1 MIACVDI
8 QAAVGRRTGVGRYVK
23 CLAENLGA
31 HRGSDELRLVSFDFK
46 RNGVPLP
53 LGGGERKTIRWV
65 PGRIVQQGWKW
76 LGWPPYDAL
85 SGPADLFHFTNFI
98 RPPLRR
104 GKSVVNIYDTSFF
117 RFPEA
122 TEPKNLTYLT
132 SHIEQTVKQVDAVIT
147 ISEFSRA
154 EIADLLP
161 ISMDRIVSVHPGLDP
176 ELQRPDEDRIQAV
189 RARHGLDRPY
199 LLFVGTIE
207 PRKNLPFLVDV
218 FDSLDG
224 FDGELV
230 LVGMPGW
237 KTESIFNHIREAR
250 RSKSIRRLDFVD
262 DNDLSSLYAGAELFI
277 FPSLYEG
284 FGFTPVESMAC
295 GTPVV
300 SSTGGSLPE
309 VLGDAAMIIEGFDR
323 DAWAAEIGSLLADS
337 ARRAALSAK
346 GLSYVERFTWD
357 RVAERTWELY
367 RNVCA

>member
-8 QAAVGRRTGVGRYVK
+8 QAAVGKRTGVGRYVK
-23 CLAENLGA
+23 CLAENLGR
-31 HRGSDELRLVSFDFK
+31 HCGGDELRFVSFDFK
-46 RNGVPLP
+46 RNGDPPALD
-53 LGGGERKTIRWV
+53 GGTSKTIRWV
-65 PGRIVQQGWKW
+65 PGRVVQQGWKW

-104 GKSVVNIYDTSFF
+104 GKSVVNIYDISFF

-122 TEPKNLTYLT
+122 TESKNLKYLT
-132 SHIEQTVKQVDAVIT
+132 THIEQTVNQVDAVIT

-154 EIADLLP
+154 EIAELLP
-161 ISMDRIVSVHPGLDP
+161 ISEDRILAVHPGLHP
-176 ELQRPDEDRIQAV
+176 ELGRPDEERIQAV
-189 RARHGLDRPY
+189 RVRHDLDRPY

-207 PRKNLPFLVDV
+207 PRKNIKFLVDV
-218 FDSLDG
+218 FDALEG

-237 KTESIFNHIREAR
+237 KTEPILNHIRDAR
-250 RSKSIRRLDFVD
+250 RSNSIRRLDFVGD
-262 DNDLSSLYAGAELFI
+262 DDLSSLYAGAELFV

-309 VLGDAAMIIEGFDR
+309 VLGDAAVIIEGFDR
-323 DAWAAEIGSLLADS
+323 DTWAAEIGSLLADS
-337 ARRAALSAK
+337 ERRALLREK
-346 GLSYVERFTWD
+346 GLSHVSRFTWD
-357 RVAERTWELY
+357 RVAERTWDLY
-367 RNVCA
+367 RNLCE